1 MKIGWYLMSLA
12 VLLGIL
18 FGLIGCGETTPKPQ
32 ITSSIKQEIYA
43 IGQDE
48 AVNRYIEIREVE
60 DKQGYLYV
68 GINIKYDPEIITNLE
83 DAYVQAQVYT
93 NAIAKDTVKIL
104 NKYNINQDVSV
115 WAQLPL
121 GDGEVALLG
130 NTWYSA
136 QSNSYTFKRYKP

>member
-1 MKIGWYLMSLA
+1 MKRILLA
-12 VLLGIL
+12 IVLSSALL
-18 FGLIGCGETTPKPQ
+18 LAACGGTTEAPQPQ

-48 AVNRYIEIREVE
+48 AVKRYIEIREVE

-68 GINIKYDPEIITNLE
+68 SINIKHDPEIITNLE